1 MVVTFGLPE
10 TRLGVIPGGGGTVR
24 LGGLV
29 GWGRARQIILT
40 GDRVGGRQAEQW
52 GLLNICVDD
61 GAAYDKALEM
71 AREVARGA
79 PLAVRMAKVALR
91 CAERLEK
98 GEALVME
105 TVCYEKILPSWDRRE
120 GLRAWA
126 ESRSPL
132 FRGKY
137 IL

>member
-1 MVVTFGLPE
+1 MKL
-10 TRLGVIPGGGGTVR
+10 VIPGGGGTVR

-61 GAAYDKALEM
+61 GAAYGNALEM

-79 PLAVRMAKVALR
+79 SLAVRMA
-91 CAERLEK
+91 
-98 GEALVME
+98 
-105 TVCYEKILPSWDRRE
+105 
-120 GLRAWA
+120 
-126 ESRSPL
+126 
-132 FRGKY
+132 
-137 IL
+137 

>member
-1 MVVTFGLPE
+1 MGC
-10 TRLGVIPGGGGTVR
+10 
-24 LGGLV
+24 
-29 GWGRARQIILT
+29 
-40 GDRVGGRQAEQW
+40 RQAEHW

-79 PLAVRMAKVALR
+79 PLAVRMAKIALR
-91 CAERLEK
+91 SAERLEK
-98 GEALVME
+98 KEALQVE

-126 ESRSPL
+126 ERRNPV
-132 FRGKY
+132 FRGK
-137 IL
+137 